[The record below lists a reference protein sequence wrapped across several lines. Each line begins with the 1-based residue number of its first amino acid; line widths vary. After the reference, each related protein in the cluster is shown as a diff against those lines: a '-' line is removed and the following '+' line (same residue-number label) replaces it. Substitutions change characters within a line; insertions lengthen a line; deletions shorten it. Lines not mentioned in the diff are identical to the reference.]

1 MTSNEIDNLTKAAPH
16 QKPGSGEK
24 GLFFIPKGTA
34 GKFTAMAGTYFA
46 GVFNDNFF
54 RQGALLLAVSAG
66 KSAMQGQAMLIFT
79 MPFILFGAWAGWFAD
94 RFSKRTVVITSKA
107 LELTAMCVA
116 GVGVFT
122 LNWPLMF
129 TTLAIMATQSA
140 LFSPAMNGTIPELFP
155 ARHVLKAN
163 SIIRMVSTCAIL
175 GGIAAAGA
183 VLDIKGTIFGKPAG
197 RGTLSAGLVMIA
209 AAGFITSLW
218 VPRYA
223 SADPNAKFPWSG
235 PFFSLRLL
243 WQIRR
248 DRLLAINVA
257 AKAFFW
263 FSGSIQI
270 MIINPLG
277 KNQFGW
283 SNTFTSLLI
292 VVALAGVAIGAIL
305 STKLSSFE
313 KWHRPLGPAC
323 ALMGLSMAGV
333 VFVPGLNESLRPAAM
348 TAAMGITGIAGGVF
362 IIPMASFIQVHPAP
376 GERGKIIA
384 VSNFTDFVAML
395 VSGPVYYGMAK
406 AGLSPSNS
414 FGIVGATATTV
425 GICLIFIFERTGN
438 D

>member
-1 MTSNEIDNLTKAAPH
+1 MASGEIDNSRSALQEPQAD
-16 QKPGSGEK
+16 SGEK
-24 GLFFIPKGTA
+24 GLFSMPRGTA
-34 GKFTAMAGTYFA
+34 GRFFAMAGTYFA

-129 TTLAIMATQSA
+129 ITLAIMATQSA

-155 ARHVLKAN
+155 PRHVLKAN

-183 VLDIKGTIFGKPAG
+183 VLDIKGTVFGKPTG
-197 RGTLSAGLVMIA
+197 RGALSAGLVLIA
-209 AAGFITSLW
+209 AAGFVTSLW
-218 VPRYA
+218 VPRYP
-223 SADPNAKFPWSG
+223 SADPKAKFPWSG
-235 PFFSLRLL
+235 PFYSLRLL

-248 DRLLAINVA
+248 DRLLAVTVA
-257 AKAFFW
+257 SKAFFW

-323 ALMGLSMAGV
+323 AVMGLSMAGV
-333 VFVPGLNESLRPAAM
+333 VLIPGLSESFRPAAM
-348 TAAMGITGIAGGVF
+348 ITAMGITGIAGGVF
-362 IIPMASFIQVHPAP
+362 IIPMASFIQVHPPP
-376 GERGKIIA
+376 GQRGKMIA

-395 VSGPVYYGMAK
+395 VSGPIYYGMAK

-414 FGIVGATATTV
+414 FGIVGAAALV
-425 GICLIFIFERTGN
+425 AGICLVFIFERTGN